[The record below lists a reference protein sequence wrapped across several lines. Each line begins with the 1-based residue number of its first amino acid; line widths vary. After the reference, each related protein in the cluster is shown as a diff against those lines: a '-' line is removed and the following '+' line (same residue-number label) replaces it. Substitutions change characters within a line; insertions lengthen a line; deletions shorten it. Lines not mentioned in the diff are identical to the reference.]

1 MDIQEFCEH
10 VASDW
15 DTMRLANYDELVIE
29 KMGEFSKVS
38 GGSEVAD
45 VGMGTGF
52 VAVVIAPRVKRVVG
66 IDNTPALHKME
77 EEVLLE
83 RDDRVEGG
91 RVR

>member
-1 MDIQEFCEH
+1 
-10 VASDW
+10 
-15 DTMRLANYDELVIE
+15 
-29 KMGEFSKVS
+29 
-38 GGSEVAD
+38 
-45 VGMGTGF
+45 MGTGF